1 LKNFES
7 IFGLDIEINP
17 GKPRIDDKEI
27 ADTFSD
33 KYEKL
38 EMICS
43 EAIDHHE
50 KLIRIKQAPK
60 LALIGN
66 MVANTR
72 YKFRVITYPE
82 A

>member
-1 LKNFES
+1 LKIFES
-7 IFGLDIEINP
+7 IFGLDLEINP
-17 GKPRIDDKEI
+17 GKPRNDGKEI

-43 EAIDHHE
+43 V

-60 LALIGN
+60 LASIGN
-66 MVANTR
+66 MLANTR
-72 YKFRVITYPE
+72 YKFRVVTYPE
-82 A
+82 V